1 MSIPHG
7 GALGKKLYLT
17 VGDLAKKHER
27 PSVMLNSSVKDVISE
42 ISKKRLGATIVVDE
56 KKLVGIITDGDIRRM
71 LEKHNDISSLTA
83 ADIMSKN
90 PITADPELLAFDV
103 LTTLKTKGIGQL
115 IVQDSSGVYHG
126 MIHILDLIK
135 EGIQ

>member
-1 MSIPHG
+1 M
-7 GALGKKLYLT
+7 
-17 VGDLAKKHER
+17 
-27 PSVMLNSSVKDVISE
+27 KDVISE

-71 LEKHNDISSLTA
+71 LEKHNDINSLTA

-103 LTTLKTKGIGQL
+103 LITLKTKGIGQL
-115 IVQDSSGVYHG
+115 VVQDSTGVYLG